1 MIFTALSADGVGE
14 NERNRLGK
22 GADLAI
28 CCVNGSTI
36 NRRNY
41 CSNTGR
47 YCYSYV

>member
-1 MIFTALSADGVGE
+1 MISIVLNADGKAE
-14 NERNRLGK
+14 NEKNRLGN

-36 NRRNY
+36 SRCNY

-47 YCYSYV
+47 YCHSYV